1 MPPTARDSILA
12 AGLDLLHRVGVRA
25 GVSHVRLEHAARR
38 AGYTTGA
45 AYRCW
50 PSQDE
55 FHRQLAL
62 AAMAWRDRG
71 SNADVINSIRAAVD
85 GGAPI
90 DEVVRLGAA
99 ANVERTPEETDYFV
113 PLVLR
118 ASARFDDELA
128 AAARE
133 RLDGGIA
140 AHEQLHDVLMS
151 RYRRRVRAPLTLRD
165 FSTIIAAVADG
176 FAVQDVGRPHP
187 RVEIDPARPGV
198 GREWTLL
205 GIAVW
210 ALVDQLTEPLPDA
223 PAASVPGG
231 EGHRE
236 VFGAEDPDGVR
247 LPRDLAVEGEVGHP
261 AGE

>member
-1 MPPTARDSILA
+1 MSRSARDSVLA
-12 AGLDLLHRVGVRA
+12 AGLDLLHGVGVRA
-25 GVSHVRLEHAARR
+25 GVSHIRLEHAARR

-55 FHRQLAL
+55 FHRELAL
-62 AAMAWRDRG
+62 AAMAWRDRS

-128 AAARE
+128 DAARARVDE
-133 RLDGGIA
+133 GIA
-140 AHEQLHDVLMS
+140 AHEQLHEVLMS
-151 RYRRRVRAPLTLRD
+151 RYHRRVRAPLTLRD
-165 FSTIIAAVADG
+165 FSTIVAAVADG
-176 FAVQDVGRPHP
+176 FAVQDVGRAHP
-187 RVEIDPARPGV
+187 RVEVEPARPGV

-210 ALVDQLTEPLPDA
+210 ALVDQLTEPVPDG
-223 PAASVPGG
+223 PAASVAGG
-231 EGHRE
+231 ERHRE
-236 VFGAEDPDGVR
+236 VFGAEDADGVR
-247 LPRDLAVEGEVGHP
+247 LPGDVAVEGEVGHP